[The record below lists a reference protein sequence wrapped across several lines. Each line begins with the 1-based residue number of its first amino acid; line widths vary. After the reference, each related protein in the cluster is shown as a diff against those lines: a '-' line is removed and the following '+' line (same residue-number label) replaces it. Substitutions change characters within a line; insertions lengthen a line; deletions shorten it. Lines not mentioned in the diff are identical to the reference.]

1 MIFLRQDLS
10 KFLPIACSI
19 SKTDLSLGFVC
30 SQKREKTWCEINRK
44 SHASGPWKIGREGRK
59 GDRKQ
64 ECCDH
69 YQCLA
74 FLFSGFK
81 LQGRR
86 KYIESLMTNPEVKS
100 WDGPRNPANRLW
112 EECWWFSTSKL
123 LLILTWHRDW
133 VEASGHSMESATTWW
148 DVGGELPS
156 QRMRQMT

>member
-1 MIFLRQDLS
+1 MWIHEVSCFS
-10 KFLPIACSI
+10 FFEKFIIRLIQQ
-19 SKTDLSLGFVC
+19 KTVVNIKD
-30 SQKREKTWCEINRK
+30 KR
-44 SHASGPWKIGREGRK
+44 
-59 GDRKQ
+59 
-64 ECCDH
+64 

-123 LLILTWHRDW
+123 LLILTWHRD
-133 VEASGHSMESATTWW
+133 
-148 DVGGELPS
+148 
-156 QRMRQMT
+156 